1 MNTPIASIINQK
13 IKTLPENLLQEVDN
27 YIDFLKFKSLN
38 SDWSEQLSQSQI
50 ALVEKG
56 KKDIEE
62 GRVFPHNDA
71 KQKIKEYIKSKS
83 V

>member
-1 MNTPIASIINQK
+1 MNTSMASIINQK
-13 IKTLPENLLQEVDN
+13 IKSLPENLLQEVDK

-50 ALVEKG
+50 ELVEKG
-56 KKDIEE
+56 KNDIEE
-62 GRVFPHNDA
+62 GRVFKHSEA